1 MISVYFYRIIIIS
14 LVTFRDKI
22 NNCKTFLEYSDIK
35 LTPRKFTLKVKFPK
49 PLSRYKEAID
59 KKKISRTKKMIIK
72 QNIR

>member
-14 LVTFRDKI
+14 LVSFRDKI

-49 PLSRYKEAID
+49 PLSRYKEAIH
-59 KKKISRTKKMIIK
+59 KKDFEDEENDNKAKY
-72 QNIR
+72 

>member
-14 LVTFRDKI
+14 LVTFRNKI

-49 PLSRYKEAID
+49 PLSRYKEAIG
-59 KKKISRTKKMIIK
+59 KKDFEDEENDNKAKY
-72 QNIR
+72 

>member
-49 PLSRYKEAID
+49 PLSIYKEDID
-59 KKKISRTKKMIIK
+59 KKDFEDEENDNKAKY
-72 QNIR
+72 

>member
-59 KKKISRTKKMIIK
+59 KKDFEDEENDNKAKY
-72 QNIR
+72 